1 MTPTRWRL
9 PLPSEF
15 ETKYRPESS
24 LGTPTELHLKKHSKH
39 NQCCLPAPRGTQ
51 KEGKGAYFMG
61 SDPPTS
67 LWGQRT
73 HNRTWN
79 VGHLWTACFQLRVF
93 HNPRHVQETPWVWHT
108 QIHIY
113 FSTRRKPSRRW
124 YPDAFVVKQI
134 NKIPLS
140 FPRRGKCSGPSDSF
154 RAEGQMPET
163 RLFRPSIPELL
174 ACFSDCFAPF
184 WGHIPALMH

>member
-1 MTPTRWRL
+1 MKTPIRWRL
-9 PLPSEF
+9 PLQSEF

-24 LGTPTELHLKKHSKH
+24 LGTPTELQLKKHSKH
-39 NQCCLPAPRGTQ
+39 KPPGLPAPRRTQ
-51 KEGKGAYFMG
+51 REGKGVYFMG
-61 SDPPTS
+61 RDPPS

-73 HNRTWN
+73 HPHTWN
-79 VGHLWTACFQLRVF
+79 VSHLWTVF
-93 HNPRHVQETPWVWHT
+93 NSDFSITRGMCRRPPWVWHT
-108 QIHIY
+108 QEQIY
-113 FSTRRKPSRRW
+113 FSTRRKPPRQW

-163 RLFRPSIPELL
+163 RLFRPRIPQLL